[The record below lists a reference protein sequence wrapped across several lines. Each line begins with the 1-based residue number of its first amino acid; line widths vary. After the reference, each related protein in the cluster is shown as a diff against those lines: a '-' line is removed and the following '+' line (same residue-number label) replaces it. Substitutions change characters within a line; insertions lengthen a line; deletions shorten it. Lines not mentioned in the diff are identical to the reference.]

1 VPEGRGL
8 SQLTRLLHRLAS
20 DQRGATAIEYT
31 LLAAL
36 IGAAAIF
43 GFDQVGQSLEN
54 IFVRVSSGLPT
65 AP

>member
-1 VPEGRGL
+1 MPEGRGL

-20 DQRGATAIEYT
+20 DQHGATAIEYT

-43 GFDQVGQSLEN
+43 GFDEVGQSLESV
-54 IFVRVSSGLPT
+54 FVRVSNDLPA

>member
-1 VPEGRGL
+1 MPGL
-8 SQLTRLLHRLAS
+8 KRLLHRLAS

-43 GFDQVGQSLEN
+43 GFDQVGQSLETVFERAGN
-54 IFVRVSSGLPT
+54 ALPA